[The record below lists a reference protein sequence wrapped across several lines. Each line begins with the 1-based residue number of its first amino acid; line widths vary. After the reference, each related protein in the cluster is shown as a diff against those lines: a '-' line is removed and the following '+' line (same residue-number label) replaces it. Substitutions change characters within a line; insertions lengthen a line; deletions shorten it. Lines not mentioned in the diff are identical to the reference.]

1 MADFRRYQS
10 TGYNMGEEKQR
21 KIIAIDDNVSQLKIF
36 QKLLGSKYD
45 LALVKSASEAIMLLN
60 SKEFDLILL
69 DIEMPDISGFEFLH
83 EIRKIPKYMNKP
95 VLIVTSHSES
105 EYLSHAKNS
114 SASGIIHKPVDPEEL
129 NMAIESALENP
140 SISPFNL

>member
-1 MADFRRYQS
+1 
-10 TGYNMGEEKQR
+10 MGEEIQK
-21 KIIAIDDNVSQLKIF
+21 KVIAIDDNVSQLKIF

-45 LALVKSASEAIMLLN
+45 LALVKSASEAIILLK

-95 VLIVTSHSES
+95 VLIVTSHSEP
-105 EYLSHAKNS
+105 EFMSHAKKS
-114 SASGIIHKPVDPEEL
+114 SASGVINKPVDPEGL
-129 NMAIESALENP
+129 NTAIEEAFAHP
-140 SISPFNL
+140 AISPFNL